1 MPEKNKDVVKGT
13 KKINSG
19 TSPYNAMQFMI
30 QQALRGQINTAI
42 PVRVVAVNG
51 QYVDVVPLVTQ
62 IDGYGEAVAPADLYQ
77 LPFLRIQ
84 GGIAAIICDPIVG
97 DIGLA
102 VFAKADCSNVKQG
115 TTEPQQPASFRKFS
129 MSDGFYLGG
138 FLNQVPQCFVEVKQD
153 NTITIQAS
161 KVNITGDCV
170 IGGISFLNHIHT
182 GDSGGQTSPPLG

>member
-13 KKINSG
+13 KKLNSG
-19 TSPYNAMQFMI
+19 TSQYNALQFMI

-42 PVRVVAVNG
+42 PVKVTAVSG
-51 QYVDVVPLVTQ
+51 QYVSCIPLVTQ
-62 IDGYGEAVAPADLYQ
+62 VDGYGEAVSPAELYQ

-84 GGIAAIICDPIVG
+84 GGIAAIIADPVVG

-115 TTEPQQPASFRKFS
+115 TSEPQQPASFRKFS

-138 FLNQVPQCFVEVKQD
+138 FLNQTPQCYIEVKQD
-153 NTITIQAS
+153 NTITINADT
-161 KVNITGDCV
+161 VNISGDCV
-170 IGGISFLNHIHT
+170 IGGISFLNHVHT
-182 GDSGGQTSPPLG
+182 GDSGGTTSPPR